1 MKLHAMKNFETTA
14 FFSPISLFFFI
25 DDYTKFVQQMT
36 PGRFMTRKNA
46 IKTFYVQLRALST
59 VPK

>member
-14 FFSPISLFFFI
+14 FFSPISLFFI

-59 VPK
+59 IPK

>member
-14 FFSPISLFFFI
+14 FFLYLSFFI

-36 PGRFMTRKNA
+36 PGRRFMTRKNA

-59 VPK
+59 IPK

>member
-14 FFSPISLFFFI
+14 FFPLSLFFFI

-59 VPK
+59 IPK